1 MKKFVTRSILVGLV
15 IVLFP
20 VLSMAGSDMRRG
32 DKGEGVREAQE
43 WLIEL
48 GYLEDQAD
56 GIFGKKTEAAVKEF
70 QKTIG
75 AKTTGTLSPQ
85 QLDELQFLRMDATA
99 AMEGDGPGEDELKE
113 MYPAGCSRTD
123 DQPGAVDF
131 CWRHFEAGRLTAKLR
146 LSGLPDKAIRL
157 FAEQAIPMWEEAI
170 LGLYAEW
177 EEEQPEVADEQLSV
191 YEKAYEEKKTELEKK
206 HGSGSAKT
214 LQELAYWLEDV
225 CVDLCFDLY
234 AAEGNGV

>member
-1 MKKFVTRSILVGLV
+1 MKKFVTRSILIGLV
-15 IVLFP
+15 IVLLP
-20 VLSMAGSDMRRG
+20 VLSLAGSDMRRG

-56 GIFGKKTEAAVKEF
+56 GIFGKKTEAAVREF

-85 QLDELQFLRMDATA
+85 QLDELQFLQMDATA
-99 AMEGDGPGEDELKE
+99 VMEGDGPEEDELKE

-123 DQPGAVDF
+123 DRPGAVDF

-146 LSGLPDKAIRL
+146 LPALPDKAILL
-157 FAEQAIPMWEEAI
+157 FAEQAIPRKRALQTEEA
-170 LGLYAEW
+170 AA
-177 EEEQPEVADEQLSV
+177 VAAFLLSPRSSGIAAQKV
-191 YEKAYEEKKTELEKK
+191 VVDAGMSTNYFDKTIIDKVVK
-206 HGSGSAKT
+206 
-214 LQELAYWLEDV
+214 
-225 CVDLCFDLY
+225 
-234 AAEGNGV
+234 

>member
-1 MKKFVTRSILVGLV
+1 MKKLVIRSIVIGL
-15 IVLFP
+15 IMVLFP
-20 VLSMAGSDMRRG
+20 VLSMAGSDMRKG

-48 GYLEDQAD
+48 GYLEDKAD
-56 GIFGKKTEAAVKEF
+56 GIFGKKTEAAVKAF

-75 AKTTGTLSPQ
+75 AKTTGTLSPE
-85 QLDELQFLRMDATA
+85 QLDELQFLQMDATA
-99 AMEGDGPGEDELKE
+99 VMEGDGLGEDELQE

-123 DQPGAVDF
+123 DQPGAIEF

-146 LSGLPDKAIRL
+146 LPALPDKAILL
-157 FAEQAIPMWEEAI
+157 FAEQAMPMWEQAI

-177 EEEQPEVADEQLSV
+177 ED
-191 YEKAYEEKKTELEKK
+191 EEKKTELEKK

-225 CVDLCFDLY
+225 CVDRCFDLHT
-234 AAEGNGV
+234 AEGNGE

>member
-1 MKKFVTRSILVGLV
+1 MKKLV
-15 IVLFP
+15 IRNVLIELVILLLP
-20 VLSMAGSDMRRG
+20 VLSMAGSDMRKG

-48 GYLEDQAD
+48 GYLQDEAD

-85 QLDELQFLRMDATA
+85 QLDELQFLQMDATA
-99 AMEGDGPGEDELKE
+99 VMEGDGLGEDELQE
-113 MYPAGCSRTD
+113 MYPKGCCRTD

-131 CWRHFEAGRLTAKLR
+131 CWRHFEAGRLTARLR
-146 LSGLPDKAIRL
+146 LPALPDKAILL
-157 FAEQAIPMWEEAI
+157 FAGQAVPLWEQAM
-170 LGLYAEW
+170 LDLYAEW
-177 EEEQPEVADEQLSV
+177 AEEQPEVAEEQLSV
-191 YEKAYEEKKTELEKK
+191 YEKEYQEKKTELEKK
-206 HGSGSAKT
+206 HGSGSAKR

-225 CVDLCFDLY
+225 CVDRCFDLHT
-234 AAEGNGV
+234 AEGNSD

>member
-1 MKKFVTRSILVGLV
+1 MKKLVTRSILIGLV
-15 IVLFP
+15 IVLLP
-20 VLSMAGSDMRRG
+20 VLSLAGSDMRRG

-56 GIFGKKTEAAVKEF
+56 GIFGKKTEAAAKEF

-85 QLDELQFLRMDATA
+85 QLDELQFLQMDATA
-99 AMEGDGPGEDELKE
+99 AMEGDGLGEDELKE

-123 DQPGAVDF
+123 AQPGAADF

-146 LSGLPDKAIRL
+146 LPALPDKAILL
-157 FAEQAIPMWEEAI
+157 FAEQAIPMWEQAI
-170 LGLYAEW
+170 LALYAEW
-177 EEEQPEVADEQLSV
+177 EGEQPEAAEEQLSV
-191 YEKAYEEKKTELEKK
+191 YEKGYEEKETELEKK
-206 HGSGSAKT
+206 YGSGSAEM
-214 LQELAYWLEDV
+214 LREQAYWLEDV
-225 CVDLCFDLY
+225 CVDLCFDLHT
-234 AAEGNGV
+234 AEGNGD

>member
-1 MKKFVTRSILVGLV
+1 MKKLVIRNILIGLV
-15 IVLFP
+15 IVLLP

-85 QLDELQFLRMDATA
+85 QLDELQFLQMDATA
-99 AMEGDGPGEDELKE
+99 VMEGDGLGEDELKE
-113 MYPAGCSRTD
+113 MYPAGC
-123 DQPGAVDF
+123 
-131 CWRHFEAGRLTAKLR
+131 
-146 LSGLPDKAIRL
+146 
-157 FAEQAIPMWEEAI
+157 
-170 LGLYAEW
+170 
-177 EEEQPEVADEQLSV
+177 
-191 YEKAYEEKKTELEKK
+191 
-206 HGSGSAKT
+206 
-214 LQELAYWLEDV
+214 
-225 CVDLCFDLY
+225 
-234 AAEGNGV
+234 